1 MKLILSVE
9 PVRFP
14 LTGIGRYTYE
24 LALRLQQNPE
34 ITDLQFF
41 PVDDFYLQLPTAS
54 DTSGSGYG
62 LKRAVQK
69 NFLAVEAYRLLMPL
83 LRKQALKVMAI
94 FFTIAPIIICR
105 RLPGA
110 VSRPFTTFLLL
121 RGPTAIRRNLCA
133 ICRRSSRRH

>member
-41 PVDDFYLQLPTAS
+41 AGRRFLPALPTAANE
-54 DTSGSGYG
+54 SGSGYG

-83 LRKQALKVMAI
+83 LRKHALKK
-94 FFTIAPIIICR
+94 
-105 RLPGA
+105 
-110 VSRPFTTFLLL
+110 SW
-121 RGPTAIRRNLCA
+121 
-133 ICRRSSRRH
+133 

>member
-41 PVDDFYLQLPTAS
+41 AGRRVFSSAA
-54 DTSGSGYG
+54 YG
-62 LKRAVQK
+62 
-69 NFLAVEAYRLLMPL
+69 
-83 LRKQALKVMAI
+83 
-94 FFTIAPIIICR
+94 CR
-105 RLPGA
+105 RVGQRLWLETSRTKKLPG
-110 VSRPFTTFLLL
+110 
-121 RGPTAIRRNLCA
+121 G
-133 ICRRSSRRH
+133 